1 METETNKTEENPTGN
16 KKTEK
21 ETEQTNPIE
30 AFFNSQLGKLLNSP
44 IVANAA
50 LGAYLHWVIDPK
62 GLKASFEKVDKKM
75 DNLIGMM
82 EEQKKEIQILKNR
95 LPRKKRTIEIE
106 SNDEDEDLKGIPKA
120 KRKGSF
126 FLD

>member
-1 METETNKTEENPTGN
+1 MENETNKTEENPTGN

-21 ETEQTNPIE
+21 ETAQLNPIE
-30 AFFNSQLGKLLNSP
+30 SFFNSQLGKLLNSP
-44 IVANAA
+44 LVANAA

-62 GLKASFEKVDKKM
+62 GLKTSLETVDKKM
-75 DNLIGMM
+75 DYLIGMI

-106 SNDEDEDLKGIPKA
+106 SSNEDEDLKGIPKA
-120 KRKGSF
+120 KLKSSF

>member
-16 KKTEK
+16 KKTEN
-21 ETEQTNPIE
+21 ETEQPNIIE

-50 LGAYLHWVIDPK
+50 LGVYLNWVIDPK
-62 GLKASFEKVDKKM
+62 GLKASLETVDKKM
-75 DNLIGMM
+75 DYLIGVID
-82 EEQKKEIQILKNR
+82 EQKKEIQVLKKR
-95 LPRKKRTIEIE
+95 LPRRERTIEIE
-106 SNDEDEDLKGIPKA
+106 SSNEDEDLKGIPKP
-120 KRKGSF
+120 KRKGSI